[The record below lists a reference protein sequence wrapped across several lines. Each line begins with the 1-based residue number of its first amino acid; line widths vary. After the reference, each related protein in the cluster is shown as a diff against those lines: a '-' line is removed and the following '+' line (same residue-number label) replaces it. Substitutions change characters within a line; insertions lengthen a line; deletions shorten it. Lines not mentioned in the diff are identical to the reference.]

1 MNIDI
6 KRIQINDSEYEM
18 FDIRTKKKATALPAA
33 VGRQE
38 ADLELGLALS
48 VSHDLE
54 RRRSS
59 LIVSTQEYQED
70 ERRREELL
78 NNTGEDMFA
87 DTVVEESS
95 EEEVEEE
102 VEEEERRV
110 ERRWVGDA
118 EVDMS
123 ENTNEHVGTRPKP
136 TIVLN
141 LQNQTVNDSQ
151 MMVSFQRPKVGNVQP
166 RIGNAR

>member
-6 KRIQINDSEYEM
+6 KRIQINDSEYKM
-18 FDIRTKKKATALPAA
+18 FDIRTKKKATALPGE

-78 NNTGEDMFA
+78 NNTGKDMFA

-95 EEEVEEE
+95 EEE

-118 EVDMS
+118 EVDIS
-123 ENTNEHVGTRPKP
+123 ESSNQHVGTRPKP
-136 TIVLN
+136 TILLN
-141 LQNQTVNDSQ
+141 LQNQTVNESQ
-151 MMVSFQRPKVGNVQP
+151 MMVSFQRPEVGKVQP